1 MYFTQAPQF
10 PTFYTWNDVQ
20 RKAEE
25 ITLKTIDFNR
35 VLVDHTLNYLDEI
48 TEKHFTTY
56 TVKASNFN
64 NNVAEDAKKII
75 KSESKK
81 SKT

>member
-1 MYFTQAPQF
+1 MFFTQAPQF

-20 RKAEE
+20 RKSED
-25 ITLKTIDFNR
+25 ITMRTIDFNKA
-35 VLVDHTLNYLDEI
+35 VIDHTLTYFDDI
-48 TEKHFTTY
+48 TGKHFTTY
-56 TVKASNFN
+56 TEKAVNFN

-81 SKT
+81 SKA

>member
-1 MYFTQAPQF
+1 MFFTQAPQF

-35 VLVDHTLNYLDEI
+35 VMVDHTINYFNEI

-56 TVKASNFN
+56 TEKASNFN

-81 SKT
+81 TKA